1 MRRPLLLALALV
13 VVVAAVLVVRRLDLP
28 DLATIGAGYT
38 AEQTCACLFVSGRSP
53 ESCRRDLDPLAR
65 KVVSVRVDSA
75 ARTVSTR
82 SIGFA
87 RATARYEQGYGCSIL
102 P

>member
-1 MRRPLLLALALV
+1 MRRGLLLALAVV

-28 DLATIGAGYT
+28 VLARIGAGYT

-53 ESCRRDLDPLAR
+53 DSCRMDLDPLAR
-65 KVVSVRVDSA
+65 KVVSVRVDPA
-75 ARTVSTR
+75 GRTVSAR
-82 SIGFA
+82 GIGFA
-87 RATARYEQGYGCSIL
+87 RATARYEPGFGCSIQ